1 MSSRSNSPKPTA
13 SGGAVSSGGGN
24 GGSLSNDQLYA
35 PLSTY
40 NIDGVSKKKSTKQ
53 QQQHSLSINTSTSL
67 RESSLITFLTSMSQ
81 SLKTSHPSHEYQVYR
96 GMGNSIS
103 KFGMGDTD
111 RVSASMRGLLE
122 SKLLNRSLILVGGG
136 VHKVG
141 TTKADDNMGNNSFS
155 LVSGMSSHAVGK
167 RERKRV
173 GGNGIFGSISNKKR
187 KKLLQQISL
196 EKQQKQ
202 QQQQQLLQSKEKTSC
217 ELQIHDGND
226 DITNQKGIPLHKEE
240 SHPKSSIKLEI
251 VKKVKSN
258 TINTAQVHEKVG
270 SVVETLHNMWLSYI
284 KQLLSTIKQTATL
297 DSSKSKSSQLSVHDC
312 KQISFLLATAEHVGM
327 AATIVECPSRR
338 HLVHCRC
345 VIVNETKET
354 YSIALIKSKP
364 NKQNKKKKSVEKQ
377 GGASAGSD
385 SQKKDSNDKSSV
397 NNKPSHT
404 WKIILLPKQG
414 TVLDIDLPR
423 IDDTVSA
430 LNNDGND
437 KVSQQKMSNDITV
450 RLKT

>member
-1 MSSRSNSPKPTA
+1 MSSRSNSPKPPA
-13 SGGAVSSGGGN
+13 SGVATSAGGGGN

-40 NIDGVSKKKSTKQ
+40 STDNNVSKKKSTK

-67 RESSLITFLTSMSQ
+67 RESSLMTFLTSMSQ
-81 SLKTSHPSHEYQVYR
+81 SLKTSHPSHEYQIYR
-96 GMGNSIS
+96 GIGGSIS

-122 SKLLNRSLILVGGG
+122 SKLSNRSLILVGGG

-141 TTKADDNMGNNSFS
+141 STKVDDSMGNNGSG
-155 LVSGMSSHAVGK
+155 LVSGSHNTTSSSGK
-167 RERKRV
+167 RVRKRV

-187 KKLLQQISL
+187 KKLLNQISL

-202 QQQQQLLQSKEKTSC
+202 QQQHSKGKTVDSC
-217 ELQIHDGND
+217 ELQIHDGEEKPANPLL
-226 DITNQKGIPLHKEE
+226 NNEEQSKSGIKPEIINKKE
-240 SHPKSSIKLEI
+240 
-251 VKKVKSN
+251 VKSN

-270 SVVETLHNMWLSYI
+270 SIVETLHKMWLSYI
-284 KQLLSTIKQTATL
+284 KQLLSTIKHIATS
-297 DSSKSKSSQLSVHDC
+297 DSSQMESSQLSVHDY

-327 AATIVECPSRR
+327 PATIVECPSRR

-354 YSIALIKSKP
+354 YSIAMIKSKS
-364 NKQNKKKKSVEKQ
+364 NKKQDKKKSDEKQ
-377 GGASAGSD
+377 VGASEVSTKAGSD
-385 SQKKDSNDKSSV
+385 SLKKDANDKSTV
-397 NNKPSHT
+397 NKYSYT
-404 WKIILLPKQG
+404 WKTVLVPKHG

-423 IDDTVSA
+423 IDDNTVSA
-430 LNNDGND
+430 SNNDGD
-437 KVSQQKMSNDITV
+437 DEASQSITV
-450 RLKT
+450 RLQT